1 MADGC
6 GETIPTYDGKTPF
19 RIYERKVQIFEAN
32 TKLPKER
39 RGGRLLERL
48 EGEAF
53 DATETLDVASLSVPD
68 GVALLMAHLRKKFEP
83 IEVLRIGRI
92 VDDFLY
98 EFERR
103 NGEEMQEYDMRFTN
117 LLARF
122 EGVAGKVNP
131 VIKAHVFLKRAR
143 LPAQVE
149 SQVVSAALNK
159 YEYEP
164 CGTPC
169 SRRSRE

>member
-1 MADGC
+1 
-6 GETIPTYDGKTPF
+6 
-19 RIYERKVQIFEAN
+19 VQIFEAS

-103 NGEEMQEYDMRFTN
+103 NGE
-117 LLARF
+117 
-122 EGVAGKVNP
+122 
-131 VIKAHVFLKRAR
+131 
-143 LPAQVE
+143 
-149 SQVVSAALNK
+149 
-159 YEYEP
+159 
-164 CGTPC
+164 
-169 SRRSRE
+169 